1 MSSTNCNLSHQFSR
15 TWKSP
20 LTIHPIRHLLFL
32 SRCVSPISPP
42 SPPLLSGSLGHVTPI
57 LLEFPSYLVTVPLC
71 GSSSSHPL
79 KVSQRSISLPG
90 IGVKSLHLPAC
101 FSPSSIYYLEDT
113 AWLDQWAC
121 KALHLLSPVC
131 VLPFPWSSASST
143 FLQQVPLDL
152 QSKWNGKPG
161 TAMMENS
168 TGFPQKNSW
177 WNDHTTDPAAPRL
190 YTYLKEVKT
199 LMWKDT
205 CTPMFTERSPQ

>member
-1 MSSTNCNLSHQFSR
+1 MSSTNCSLSHQFSR

-20 LTIHPIRHLLFL
+20 LTIHPIHHLLFL

-42 SPPLLSGSLGHVTPI
+42 SPPLLSRSLGHVSPI
-57 LLEFPSYLVTVPLC
+57 LLELPSYLITGLYVTLI
-71 GSSSSHPL
+71 HPIL
-79 KVSQRSISLPG
+79 SRLARVFLPG

-101 FSPSSIYYLEDT
+101 FSPSSIHYLEDK

-121 KALHLLSPVC
+121 KALHPLSPVC
-131 VLPFPWSSASST
+131 VLPFPWSSVSSA
-143 FLQQVPLDL
+143 FPQQVPLDL

-177 WNDHTTDPAAPRL
+177 WNDHSTDPAAPL
-190 YTYLKEVKT
+190 LGTYLKEVKT

-205 CTPMFTERSPQ
+205 CTPMFTERSSQ